1 MHCWTSQQ
9 WRPFPT
15 GFMNYDIPSRR
26 LLEAQAA
33 WLAPARARLL
43 RRANIAQRRRVLDLA
58 CAGGVVAEELV
69 RRSGGEVVGLDR
81 NQQALTDRP
90 RQFQIATIVRGD
102 AERLPFADAT
112 FDLVFCQ
119 FAIMWLD
126 ASAAAR
132 EIRRVLTPGG
142 ALVAIEPDYGGMIEQ
157 PPEIAVGE
165 LWRAALERA
174 GADPCVGRKLP
185 AVLAD
190 VGFEVRVDLLDRLE
204 PPSPLRF
211 DLLGELPLTEAER
224 AALDRARQADA
235 SLGGVPRVAHL
246 PMFLLTAEVSSG
258 R

>member
-1 MHCWTSQQ
+1 
-9 WRPFPT
+9 
-15 GFMNYDIPSRR
+15 MNHDLPSRR

-43 RRANIAQRRRVLDLA
+43 RRANIARRRRVLDLA

-81 NQQALTDRP
+81 DQNVLTDRP
-90 RQFQIATIVRGD
+90 RQFQGATVVRGD
-102 AERLPFADAT
+102 AERLPFAEGT

-119 FAIMWLD
+119 FALMWLD
-126 ASAAAR
+126 ASAAAL
-132 EIRRVLTPGG
+132 EIRRVLAPGG

-185 AVLAD
+185 ALLAAA
-190 VGFEVRVDLLDRLE
+190 GFEVRVDLLECLE

-211 DLLGELPLTEAER
+211 DLLGELPLTEAES
-224 AALDRARQADA
+224 ATLDRARRADA
-235 SLGGVPRVAHL
+235 SLGKGPQVAHL
-246 PMFLLTAEVSSG
+246 PMFLVTAEVPNG